1 MLNSS
6 KLDCNVCD
14 NLKKVKL
21 WFLIPA
27 VIILLVISVYFIF
40 INNDSFTNA
49 YVSVQKDLFYYLN
62 SKLSKLPALQN
73 NLTQLGDVLIFFP
86 LITIFFI
93 YSPKLWEALITSALL
108 SLIVSAVLKKLFAM
122 PRPAAVF
129 DTTSFTIIGKT
140 LNGKTSLPSGHSI
153 ATFVVITIL
162 LFAFMPK
169 KNIYKIIWS
178 FFILSVGFIIGLSRV
193 GVGAHYPLD
202 VLIGCTLGYS
212 VVVLGIILN
221 GKLNWLSWISYKKA
235 APFFILLF
243 LIWGAV
249 IIKKI
254 IDTNLPICYLSVAAL
269 VITISIMSSIY
280 YVQRKN

>member
-1 MLNSS
+1 MLSNS
-6 KLDCNVCD
+6 KLDCNVYN
-14 NLKKVKL
+14 NLKNVKL

-27 VIILLVISVYFIF
+27 ILLLVTISVYFLF
-40 INNDSFTNA
+40 LNNENFTDT
-49 YVSVQKDLFYYLN
+49 YVNVQKDLFYYLN
-62 SKLSKLPALQN
+62 EKLSTLPALQN

-86 LITIFFI
+86 LVTIFFI
-93 YSPKLWEALITSALL
+93 YAPKLWEALITSALL
-108 SLIVSAVLKKLFAM
+108 SLIVSAVLKKIFAM
-122 PRPAAVF
+122 PRPAAMF
-129 DTTSFTIIGKT
+129 DNDSFTIIGKT
-140 LNGKTSLPSGHSI
+140 LKGNTSLPSGHSI
-153 ATFVVITIL
+153 ATFVVISIL

-169 KNIYKIIWS
+169 KSIHKFIWS
-178 FFILSVGFIIGLSRV
+178 FFILSIGFIIALSRV

-202 VLIGCTLGYS
+202 VLIGCTLGYI

-221 GKLNWLSWISYKKA
+221 EKLNWLSWISHKKA
-235 APFFILLF
+235 APFFILIF
-243 LIWGAV
+243 IIWGAV